1 MRLLQLNAATQLNDL
16 RLPPSNRLE
25 TLRGDRAGQ
34 WSIRINNQWRVCF
47 RFIDGDAFSVE
58 IVDYH

>member
-1 MRLLQLNAATQLNDL
+1 MRLLQINAATQLNDL

-25 TLRGDRAGQ
+25 ALRGNRAGQ
-34 WSIRINNQWRVCF
+34 WSIRINHQWRVCF
-47 RFIDGDAFSVE
+47 RLIDGDAFDVE